1 MVKADPK
8 CDYYADLEL
17 PPSADAVE
25 IKKQFK
31 KLALK
36 YHPDRNPGKELE
48 FNSKFQA
55 IQSAHEVL
63 TDPQQRAK
71 YDADRIRSGLLHTYT
86 SPVRPQPPPRAAA
99 SNFPPPP
106 RRTPQASTTAN
117 IPHPPATGAN
127 RYTNHMKPDPAT
139 APKSYAEESR
149 ARANAF
155 KAWEQMRHGQAV
167 PPQARPVPP
176 RPAKTAAFQPGR
188 EAGSFPPKDPTQ
200 RPPRDQTKEPVSG
213 FPTMARSNTTRAPK
227 KGGFAPGFSTNDEP
241 QARNSSAYSSMSKG
255 ERPDISR
262 SNPDSHTAHPP
273 PPPTAKHPDPRK
285 PLRPHSATD
294 NPFASSERI
303 STPYATTGGEKTYFT
318 STGLPRSVTSRDG
331 LRSGDIHDS
340 EPTEGNGSHIRPAS
354 TTTQRGHGS
363 ASPKL
368 KSPRAVSISSVSS
381 SSSDESLRE
390 GVEQLYTSAA
400 KTHDAHGRSQNGHLK
415 PAYKPFVRADNVDA
429 GDRAHPAGPNP
440 AFTRRVQTPASDVDP
455 GLAEG
460 FMKHRMKHEAERTQG
475 LRESVH
481 SAPRPK
487 EAGLSQQRPLHRPK
501 SWHDKYEPTRQMHAQ
516 DSIGRPATG
525 EFPAKPSMYDYP
537 AFDPSLF
544 FPSSRKCFL
553 LPTGTNE
560 QPVHPPPLRSHSS
573 DTISVNFSPSDWHGK
588 FTGNSPE
595 YFESPPRQNNI
606 GRGRTSPTKRTTSPL
621 KTAHPA
627 QSEGQAPMPNG
638 DPHGP
643 RPPPE
648 PSAQE
653 SYSPDKWA
661 PYFKPG
667 TLRWPPPPPPPGGST
682 GGTARA
688 VSRKRPK
695 TPSRRESR
703 SVFKRPA
710 ISKPANVAPA
720 VDDAADEASSSNA
733 ESLSSSRS
741 SGAGSAM
748 DLDTNATPPSAGKPA
763 GSGSHRASDLTVT
776 DSVAPPRPVPS
787 AVTGPGQGQSRD
799 RDQLNLSHFKNVAPF
814 APNQEG
820 IKDLNDLTTTLPFQS
835 RPSARPPSSPV
846 PQPLQ
851 LPSPPK
857 APVAPEQLAPP
868 AWERYTS
875 AMRAYMNEWNAY
887 NTKMLNHFNERLATV
902 KAMSLK
908 PDWMTAVGDGGYEKY
923 MRGVEDDFRVREHWD
938 VSWERH
944 RECMKTLGTVRE
956 KLLGVST

>member
-17 PPSADAVE
+17 PPSAEAAE

-71 YDADRIRSGLLHTYT
+71 YDADRIRSGLLHTYA

-106 RRTPQASTTAN
+106 RRTPQASTTTN
-117 IPHPPATGAN
+117 FPHPPATGAN
-127 RYTNHMKPDPAT
+127 RYTNHMRPDPAT
-139 APKSYAEESR
+139 APKTYAEESR

-155 KAWEQMRHGQAV
+155 KAWEQMRHGQPV

-176 RPAKTAAFQPGR
+176 RPTKTAAFQPGR
-188 EAGSFPPKDPTQ
+188 EAGSYPPKDPTQ
-200 RPPRDQTKEPVSG
+200 RPTWEQTKDPVSS
-213 FPTMARSNTTRAPK
+213 FPKVARSNTMRVPK
-227 KGGFAPGFSTNDEP
+227 NGGFAPGFSTGDEP
-241 QARNSSAYSSMSKG
+241 PARNSSAYSSMSQG

-262 SNPDSHTAHPP
+262 PKPDAHPP
-273 PPPTAKHPDPRK
+273 PPPPPSQRPAPKHPDLRK

-303 STPYATTGGEKTYFT
+303 STPYATSGGEKTYFT
-318 STGLPRSVTSRDG
+318 STGFPRSATSRDG
-331 LRSGDIHDS
+331 LTSGDIYDS
-340 EPTEGNGSHIRPAS
+340 EPMERKSSHTRPAS
-354 TTTQRGHGS
+354 TTTQRGHHS

-368 KSPRAVSISSVSS
+368 KSPRPVSVSSVSS
-381 SSSDESLRE
+381 SSSDESLRQ
-390 GVEQLYTSAA
+390 GVEQLYTSAE
-400 KTHDAHGRSQNGHLK
+400 KTHDAHNRSQNGHLR
-415 PAYKPFVRADNVDA
+415 PAYKPFVTVDNADAADRANPAGSNHASTQSAHTTAPNVD
-429 GDRAHPAGPNP
+429 PSL
-440 AFTRRVQTPASDVDP
+440 T
-455 GLAEG
+455 EG
-460 FMKHRMKHEAERTQG
+460 FMEHRMKHEAQHTRG
-475 LRESVH
+475 LRESIL
-481 SAPRPK
+481 SASGPN
-487 EAGLSQQRPLHRPK
+487 EAGQSQQRPLHRPK
-501 SWHDKYEPTRQMHAQ
+501 SWHDKYEPKRQVQAE
-516 DSIGRPATG
+516 DNLGRPATG
-525 EFPAKPSMYDYP
+525 EFPAKASMYDYP
-537 AFDPSLF
+537 AFSL
-544 FPSSRKCFL
+544 PN
-553 LPTGTNE
+553 GTNG

-588 FTGNSPE
+588 FTGKSQE
-595 YFESPPRQNNI
+595 YFEPPSRHNNI

-627 QSEGQAPMPNG
+627 LSEGQAPIPNG
-638 DPHGP
+638 DHHVH

-648 PSAQE
+648 SSPQE

-667 TLRWPPPPPPPGGST
+667 TLRWPPQQQPPPPPGG
-682 GGTARA
+682 TARPG
-688 VSRKRPK
+688 SRKRPK

-710 ISKPANVAPA
+710 IPQLAKVVPA
-720 VDDAADEASSSNA
+720 VDDASDEASSSNV

-748 DLDTNATPPSAGKPA
+748 DLDTNTTPPITGKPA
-763 GSGSHRASDLTVT
+763 SNGSHGASDLTVT
-776 DSVAPPRPVPS
+776 DSVASRKPVPS
-787 AVTGPGQGQSRD
+787 AVTGSGKGQARD
-799 RDQLNLSHFKNVAPF
+799 GDKLNLGNFKGVAPF

-820 IKDLNDLTTTLPFQS
+820 IQDLNDLTTALPFQS
-835 RPSARPPSSPV
+835 RPSTKPPSSPA
-846 PQPLQ
+846 PQPLR

-857 APVAPEQLAPP
+857 APVAPEQLTPS
-868 AWERYTS
+868 AWGRYGL
-875 AMRAYMNEWNAY
+875 AMRAYMSEWNAY
-887 NTKMLNHFNERLATV
+887 NKKMLNHFNERLAT
-902 KAMSLK
+902 AETMALK
-908 PDWMTAVGDGGYEKY
+908 PEWMTAVGDGGYEKY

-944 RECMKTLGTVRE
+944 RECVKALGAVRE
-956 KLLGVST
+956 KMLGSSTKIPS